1 MAREEY
7 SVETRAQIVALVMIA
22 KMKPQDVAILLNIP
36 RVSVYQIVQRAKEH
50 GYDPTVNPR
59 IEHEHV
65 ANNTRSGRPKV
76 VTEAIE
82 ASIIASITKDR
93 AGREKSA
100 EYLAYEAGISESSVL
115 RLLKLNSFNKCK
127 PTVKPG
133 LTDKMKQARLA
144 FALEHQ
150 HWTLEDF
157 KNIIWTDET
166 SVVLGHWRGSNSVWR
181 RSFECYD
188 STVIRRRFKK
198 ACEFMF
204 WGCFSYDAKG
214 PYHIYQKENTAAK
227 KKAEKELQI
236 INRDREQAARE
247 EWELNNTFSRLQL
260 RPRRGRKPNF
270 KFTTKNGK
278 LEILVPKL
286 LPFAQECKR
295 SRPGTIVMEDNAPAH
310 AHFHQKEIYSF
321 HDVQRLPWPG
331 NSPDLNAIEPTWF
344 WLKKRTTLQGAPGDR
359 KTAVEAW
366 EKAWERLPQHHIQAW
381 VERIPFHIQEIIRLE
396 GGNEYPEGRP
406 QGDVRSRCRRKGVL
420 SFRAYLEDEWEDLE

>member
-1 MAREEY
+1 MASEEY

-100 EYLAYEAGISESSVL
+100 EYLAYEA
-115 RLLKLNSFNKCK
+115 
-127 PTVKPG
+127 
-133 LTDKMKQARLA
+133 
-144 FALEHQ
+144 
-150 HWTLEDF
+150 
-157 KNIIWTDET
+157 
-166 SVVLGHWRGSNSVWR
+166 
-181 RSFECYD
+181 
-188 STVIRRRFKK
+188 
-198 ACEFMF
+198 
-204 WGCFSYDAKG
+204 
-214 PYHIYQKENTAAK
+214 ENAAAK

-236 INRDREQAARE
+236 INRHREQAARE

-260 RPRRGRKPNF
+260 RPRGGRKPKF

-278 LEILVPKL
+278 LVRKGTDGIDWYRYQKEILVPKL

-321 HDVQRLPWPG
+321 HDVQRLLWPG
-331 NSPDLNAIEPTWF
+331 NSPDLNAVEPTWF

-366 EKAWERLPQHHIQAW
+366 QKAWERLPQHRIQAW
-381 VERIPFHIQEIIRLE
+381 IERIPFHIQEIIRLE